1 MKKVIIIYKL
11 AKRNIIRKF
20 LQNLADKTYQALK
33 NTNNQFEFD
42 YYMNMAASINGYA
55 ILYNIHLK

>member
-1 MKKVIIIYKL
+1 MNKVIITLKL
-11 AKRNIIRKF
+11 AKRNFIRKI
-20 LQNLADKTYQALK
+20 LQKLADKTYETLK
-33 NTNNQFEFD
+33 DTNNQFEFD